1 MKITKIRLKEIIR
14 EEMGSIHSRLKREG
28 HSTME
33 PSPSTG
39 LGNLWRDL
47 NILLERWPD
56 KEHPYYIDLHNLLE
70 DYSTSPDRPTRL
82 AAPPDIEEGKK
93 TKVTKPGQDRVSKKI
108 GHLIGKEKKDKD
120 QAAAIAYSMEKRGE
134 LKKGGKHSVE

>member
-1 MKITKIRLKEIIR
+1 
-14 EEMGSIHSRLKREG
+14 MGSIHSRLKREG
-28 HSTME
+28 HNTME

-47 NILLERWPD
+47 NILLERWTD
-56 KEHPYYIDLHNLLE
+56 KEHPYYLDLYNLLE

-82 AAPPDIEEGKK
+82 PPEPGIGEAKKK
-93 TKVTKPGQDRVSKKI
+93 TKVTKSGQERVSKKI
-108 GHLIGKEKKDKD
+108 GHLIGKEEKDKK

>member
-1 MKITKIRLKEIIR
+1 MKIAKTRLRELIKEEI
-14 EEMGSIHSRLKREG
+14 GLAEG
-28 HSTME
+28 YGPIPE
-33 PSPSTG
+33 PLEASVG

-56 KEHPYYIDLHNLLE
+56 KEHPYYLDLYNLLE

-82 AAPPDIEEGKK
+82 PPESGIGEAKKK
-93 TKVTKPGQDRVSKKI
+93 TKVTKSGQERVSKKI
-108 GHLIGKEKKDKD
+108 GHLIGKEEKDKK